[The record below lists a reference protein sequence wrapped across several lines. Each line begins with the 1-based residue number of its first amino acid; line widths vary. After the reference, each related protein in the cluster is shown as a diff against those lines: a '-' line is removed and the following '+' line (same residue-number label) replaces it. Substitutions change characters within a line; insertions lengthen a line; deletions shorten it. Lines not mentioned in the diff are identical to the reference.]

1 MNGSGTIGI
10 SIVVSSRL
18 TLPWTSKLDVLGVI
32 VIRRVLADAAYGSHD
47 NFDVLRNKGIE
58 AGIRTAHDASMRT
71 SGHTFARSMAVKKE
85 GAW

>member
-1 MNGSGTIGI
+1 MRDHWHKHRGFVKAHVAVDVLEARCARRHRHQES
-10 SIVVSSRL
+10 SSRC
-18 TLPWTSKLDVLGVI
+18 S
-32 VIRRVLADAAYGSHD
+32 IRPHD